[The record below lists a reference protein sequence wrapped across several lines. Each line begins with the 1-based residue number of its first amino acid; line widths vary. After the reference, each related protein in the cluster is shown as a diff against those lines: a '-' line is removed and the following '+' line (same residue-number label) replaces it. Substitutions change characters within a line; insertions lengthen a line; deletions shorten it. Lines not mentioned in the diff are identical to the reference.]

1 MWKGFKKVVWKGV
14 MKVDW
19 KVVRRVFRRAM
30 RQAVRDLRGHLSG
43 ELLFIVCSFSSDI
56 GVVWRVIRNGLMDA
70 VWKAVKCKSVYV

>member
-1 MWKGFKKVVWKGV
+1 
-14 MKVDW
+14 
-19 KVVRRVFRRAM
+19 M

-43 ELLFIVCSFSSDI
+43 KLLFIVCSFSSDI